1 MQDILNLQNFN
12 QLQQIPPLGNLQNLQ
27 RAASLNLSI
36 GGTPG
41 GVSMTS
47 GMPIGLGLPQSPQ
60 MPQLILSGGQL
71 GQGIQGAQLLIPTA
85 NGKCKQIC
93 CYCIC
98 KQ

>member
-12 QLQQIPPLGNLQNLQ
+12 QLQQIPPLNNLQNLQ

-36 GGTPG
+36 GGAPG

-47 GMPIGLGLPQSPQ
+47 GMPIGLGLQQSPQ

-85 NGKCKQIC
+85 NGK
-93 CYCIC
+93 
-98 KQ
+98 